1 MTALK
6 LFSIAANGTPMGTY
20 QGTDEDAAV
29 LAYAIDLGYS
39 SLDEAAAVLG
49 KTADEFLSDLEVE
62 AVETVAV
69 QSVGWL
75 HEDSYTMIV
84 ARISIDDRNYIAS
97 EYYDLDEDEI
107 CTSADS
113 HMSVCG
119 IEDAQGSGAVR
130 PSNEVHKQILQAM
143 RDFVEV
149 ELPIAA

>member
-97 EYYDLDEDEI
+97 EYYDIDEDEI
-107 CTSADS
+107 CTNADA

-119 IEDAQGSGAVR
+119 IEDAQGSEAVW
-130 PSNEVHKQILQAM
+130 PSNEVQKQILQAM

-149 ELPIAA
+149 ELPITA